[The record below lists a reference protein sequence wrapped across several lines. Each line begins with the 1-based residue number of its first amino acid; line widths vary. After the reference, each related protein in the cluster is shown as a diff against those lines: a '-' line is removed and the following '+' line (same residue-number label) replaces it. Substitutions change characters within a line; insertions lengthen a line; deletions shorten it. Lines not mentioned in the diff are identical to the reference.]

1 MLARLLLFVLMPA
14 GFIGSAWVTNSL
26 FEYFK
31 RGIDEVTMMDRVGTL
46 IVLLT
51 VFSIYCYFICRL
63 FGVVY

>member
-31 RGIDEVTMMDRVGTL
+31 RGIDEVTTMDRVGTL
-46 IVLLT
+46 VVLLT
-51 VFSIYCYFICRL
+51 VFSVYCYFICRL